1 MILEGKQA
9 EFIEAVKSR
18 QKYIVVEAPAGTGKT
33 FSCIQA
39 VKVLTDMRRL
49 ESYQKVLILTF
60 SRNARAQLLKE
71 LSKFPLDDEIY
82 KHIDVNNYHSF
93 FKKYLDAYRDIIGI
107 KKPLCV
113 KDDEDYL
120 VELFDFIQEK
130 GLSID
135 QSLKCTVLDDFFLE
149 NDILVAVNSK
159 SKIKQL
165 KYPKVEEFLKLAF
178 MFTQETGAICFA
190 QFGSLVHKIL
200 SRIPK
205 MKAAISHDYPVIIL
219 DEYQD
224 TNYFQEFFVRGV
236 LENSAG
242 IFFCDRY
249 QMIYDFRG
257 STLKR
262 IEELSILYPGIKK
275 IEFDEYFRY
284 KDKKDIIKLL
294 TDIRGDKTPD
304 YSQLSN
310 GNLLSVSVDCNSN
323 WRELN
328 YAKSQKMQC
337 TLYCK
342 AILYKTIQTIKNA
355 LQNKKSTAILCR
367 NNIEVNKLVELFFER
382 GFHPKEITDTKNMTL
397 LAKHLKSLTQNCTPV
412 KDNIVHIL
420 SIALLCTS
428 KKVLFGDTL
437 DDISQLTYKSFCRK
451 TKPGYKRLKA
461 LIYPNAE
468 IYDYRDIA
476 NLILKILCIIEYEG
490 ETVTFSMKK
499 FVEQC
504 AKLIQPTP
512 ETIDGVMLQ
521 RQYTN
526 SFTDITPGLYIT
538 TIHQSKGK
546 EFDYVI
552 VADVNQLTED
562 KNLLYVSH
570 SRMKERL
577 YPIVVTYNGIRY
589 GNK

>member
-9 EFIEAVKSR
+9 EFIDAVKSKH
-18 QKYIVVEAPAGTGKT
+18 KYIVVEAPAGTGKT

-39 VKVLTDMRRL
+39 VKTLSDMRRL

-71 LSKFPLDDEIY
+71 LSKFSLDDEIY

-113 KDDEDYL
+113 KDDD
-120 VELFDFIQEK
+120 DFIDELIDFAQEK

-135 QSLKCTVLDDFFLE
+135 RSLKCTVIDDFFLE
-149 NDILVAVNSK
+149 NDKLIAVNPK
-159 SKIKQL
+159 SKIKQQ
-165 KYPKVEEFLKLAF
+165 KYPNVEEFLKLSL
-178 MFTQETGAICFA
+178 MFTQETGSICFA

-200 SRIPK
+200 SRIPE
-205 MKAAISHDYPVIIL
+205 MKAAISHDYPVLIL

-257 STLKR
+257 STLER
-262 IEELSILYPGIKK
+262 IEDLPTLYPGITQ

-284 KDKKDIIKLL
+284 KEKLDIVKLL
-294 TDIRGDKTPD
+294 TDIRGDKTLD

-310 GNLLSVSVDCNSN
+310 GGLINVSVDCNSN
-323 WRELN
+323 WRNLN
-328 YAKSQKMQC
+328 NARSQKMQC

-342 AILYKTIQTIKNA
+342 SILFETIKIISNS
-355 LQNKKSTAILCR
+355 LQNKKSIAILCR
-367 NNIEVNKLVELFFER
+367 NNIEVNKLVELFFEK

-397 LAKHLKSLTQNCTPV
+397 VAKHLKALAKSCTPV
-412 KDNIVHIL
+412 KENIVHIL
-420 SIALLCTS
+420 SISLQCTS

-461 LIYPNAE
+461 LISPNAE
-468 IYDYRDIA
+468 ICDYKDIV
-476 NLILKILCIIEYEG
+476 NLILKILCIIDSEG
-490 ETVTFSMKK
+490 DSVTFSMKK

-504 AKLIQPTP
+504 ANLIQPTP
-512 ETIDGVMLQ
+512 ETIDGIMLQ

-526 SFTDITPGLYIT
+526 SFTNITPGLYIT

-546 EFDYVI
+546 EFDYVF
-552 VADVNQLTED
+552 VADVKHLMSD

-570 SRMKERL
+570 SRMKEKL
-577 YPIVVTYNGIRY
+577 YPVLVTYKGFKY
-589 GNK
+589 GGR